1 MADIAV
7 LLLPGMTLNATI
19 FPNSGLP
26 SVEADF
32 TQLQVSPDGG
42 LPAGVTRGM
51 QLYEAEL
58 DRLLESSRLWNES
71 PTRILIGHSFGGM
84 LGLSWMLGHGCRGA
98 GRIDAMLLIATS
110 AGPMLHSAR
119 LRLGKLGSRE
129 WRVGVTHPLR
139 VWNTPFVTRTVK
151 RMMCRGRLDSTK
163 VDFSTLPHPTDAA
176 LDRAGWRN
184 TDWRA
189 MRTFRLAMQD
199 FDVRDGLAGIA
210 VPTIVLHG
218 TEDWLFPADVGARLA
233 AALPNAELRTVD
245 GAGHALPVTHG
256 GEVLAAL
263 RTLRQRLGPGET
275 R

>member
-19 FPNSGLP
+19 FPSTGLP

-32 TQLQVSPDGG
+32 TQLRVSPDGA

-58 DRLLESSRLWNES
+58 DRLVQSSRLWKES
-71 PTRILIGHSFGGM
+71 RSRILVGHSFGGM
-84 LGLSWMLGHGCRGA
+84 LGLSWIIEHGLRGA
-98 GRIDAMLLIATS
+98 GDIDGMVLIATS
-110 AGPMLHSAR
+110 AGPMLDAAR
-119 LRLGKLGSRE
+119 FRLAKFGSRE
-129 WRVGVTHPLR
+129 WRVAVKRPLG
-139 VWNTPFVTRTVK
+139 VWNAPFVTRTVK
-151 RMMCRGRLDSTK
+151 RVMCRGRLDSTR
-163 VDFSTLPHPTDAA
+163 VDFSRLGHPTDAA

-189 MRTFRLAMQD
+189 MRTFRLAMQG
-199 FDVRDGLAGIA
+199 FDVRDGLAGIS

-218 TEDWLFPADVGARLA
+218 TEDWLFPVEVGARLA
-233 AALPNAELRTVD
+233 AALPNAELRIID

-256 GEVLAAL
+256 GEVLGAL
-263 RTLRQRLGPGET
+263 RSLRQRMGGV
-275 R
+275 